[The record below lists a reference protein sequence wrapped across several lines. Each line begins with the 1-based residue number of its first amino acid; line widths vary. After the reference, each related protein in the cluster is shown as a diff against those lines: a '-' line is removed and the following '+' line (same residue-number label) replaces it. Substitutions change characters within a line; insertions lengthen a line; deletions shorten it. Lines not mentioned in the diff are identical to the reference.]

1 MKIINIEIPF
11 KTPSI
16 NLMYVTWSP
25 RGSARTMRIKSKEA
39 KAAAKEVEKI
49 VKESSIE
56 QIDGELEVSITIYS
70 NWYNK
75 DGTIKK
81 KDIANLEKFITDSIF
96 ASIEGMDDKQI
107 FKITMNKIQ
116 STEERS
122 VIKITEYND
131 EKEKQE
137 SK

>member
-25 RGSARTMRIKSKEA
+25 RGSPRTMRIKSKEA

-81 KDIANLEKFITDSIF
+81 KDVANLEKFITDSIF

-116 STEERS
+116 SEIEKS
-122 VIKITEYND
+122 IIKITEYNGK
-131 EKEKQE
+131 KEKQE